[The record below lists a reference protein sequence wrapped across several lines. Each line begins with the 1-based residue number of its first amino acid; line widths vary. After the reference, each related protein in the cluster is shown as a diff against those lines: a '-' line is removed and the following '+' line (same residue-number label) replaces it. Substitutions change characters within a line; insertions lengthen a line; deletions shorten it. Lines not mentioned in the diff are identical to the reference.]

1 MTTERETLPRREKV
15 YIPKVMIDI
24 MHATTTNS
32 TSVHFG
38 TDHMCKKHQTLFNLE
53 HIEKCEHLS
62 GCQDVRKYANMLK
75 DQHILDWD
83 KEDRLHGIAVFAYLT
98 VQM

>member
-1 MTTERETLPRREKV
+1 
-15 YIPKVMIDI
+15 MIDI
-24 MHATTTNS
+24 MQATTTNS

-38 TDHMCKKHQTLFNLE
+38 TDHMCRKHQTLFNLE
-53 HIEKCEHLS
+53 YIEKCEHLS
-62 GCQDVRKYANMLK
+62 GFQDVRKYANMLK

-83 KEDRLHGIAVFAYLT
+83 KEDRLRGIAVFALLT